1 MCCGTNSNV
10 LACIANTWNCRIGT
24 QRNVSPGTM
33 LFPICGSVVP
43 ERDGT
48 YQYESVCEEK
58 VGVLTRNVKERMENQ
73 KTTAKLLAERE
84 RTQPER
90 YGT

>member
-1 MCCGTNSNV
+1 MRV
-10 LACIANTWNCRIGT
+10 LL
-24 QRNVSPGTM
+24 RNVRERNTFSAN
-33 LFPICGSVVP
+33 CGSVVP

-58 VGVLTRNVKERMENQ
+58 VGVLTRSVKERMENK
-73 KTTAKLLAERE
+73 KTIAKLLAERE

>member
-1 MCCGTNSNV
+1 
-10 LACIANTWNCRIGT
+10 
-24 QRNVSPGTM
+24 M

-58 VGVLTRNVKERMENQ
+58 VGVLTRNVKERMENK
-73 KTTAKLLAERE
+73 KTTATLLAERE
-84 RTQPER
+84 RT
-90 YGT
+90 